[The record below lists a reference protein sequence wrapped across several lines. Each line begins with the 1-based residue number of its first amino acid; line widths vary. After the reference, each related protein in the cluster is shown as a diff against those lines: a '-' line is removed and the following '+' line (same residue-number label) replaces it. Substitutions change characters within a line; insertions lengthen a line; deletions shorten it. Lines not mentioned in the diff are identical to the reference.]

1 MRTARKSTK
10 PDFAQL
16 CLQLQSTERVL
27 VGTVQSV
34 GGEGGGVVQ
43 LLATYQ
49 TLSARLAFF
58 FPGKLV

>member
-10 PDFAQL
+10 PDFVQL

-27 VGTVQSV
+27 VGTVLSI
-34 GGEGGGVVQ
+34 GEGGGVLQ